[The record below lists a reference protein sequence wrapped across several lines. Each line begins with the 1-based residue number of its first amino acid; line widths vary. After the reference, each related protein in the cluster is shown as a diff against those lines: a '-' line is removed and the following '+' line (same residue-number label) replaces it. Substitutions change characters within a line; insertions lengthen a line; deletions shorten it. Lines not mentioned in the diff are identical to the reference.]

1 MATGGT
7 AMTYPFRSLVFLH
20 HRRHNKSD
28 QSETSN
34 FPVLS
39 PISGELLFQSES
51 LIENYAVVNY
61 VWWHSLFSRITFV
74 TKTGG
79 QNEAHFRLWASTG
92 VDYISYSCFGVCIY
106 RSRWSVHCRYDEALD
121 DSGLMKDAQLG
132 EGGGDIACSG
142 TSHCTAL
149 RSPQRAK
156 PALEYRP
163 LHTNA
168 ETAFKM
174 FSSLGNN
181 TIEQARPV

>member
-1 MATGGT
+1 MYDDILSFPGS
-7 AMTYPFRSLVFLH
+7 RSLQKPVVRTRLISVYG
-20 HRRHNKSD
+20 RRLEWIIFRTLVLASAYIAVDD
-28 QSETSN
+28 QSIADMTKHWMT
-34 FPVLS
+34 L
-39 PISGELLFQSES
+39 
-51 LIENYAVVNY
+51 A
-61 VWWHSLFSRITFV
+61 WWRMHNWER
-74 TKTGG
+74 
-79 QNEAHFRLWASTG
+79 
-92 VDYISYSCFGVCIY
+92 
-106 RSRWSVHCRYDEALD
+106 
-121 DSGLMKDAQLG
+121 
-132 EGGGDIACSG
+132 GGGDIACSG